1 MTEGALAP
9 LMFASLLAVLLTGF
23 PVAFGLMTTGIVFGL
38 IAMQIGIVPPEFFNA
53 LPLRLFGIMMN
64 EVLLA
69 IPFFTFM
76 GLILERSRMAEDLLD
91 TIGQVFGPLRSGLA
105 IAVVFVG
112 ALLAATT
119 GVVAASVIAMGLI
132 SLPIM
137 LRYGY
142 NRPLAAGVITAAGTL
157 AQIIPPSIVL
167 IVIADQLGQSVGDMY
182 RAAFIPAFGLV
193 GIYVL
198 AMIALAFVRPQWV
211 PALPPEARVYHEA
224 DGSSGHKSLAVL
236 ALLSAVV
243 LVLFFQN
250 YAAITVA
257 LGADPA
263 DPVPV
268 DETIVISLLAAI
280 FFAFVLAV
288 FDKLLRLNL
297 LSELA
302 RRVTFVLIPPLLL
315 IFLVLGTIFLGVAT
329 PTEGGA
335 MGAAGAMIMA
345 MARKRLSYSLLKQA
359 LDASARLAI
368 FVLFILIGAT
378 TFGLTFQAVDGPI
391 WVKALFAELPG
402 GQLGFVLFVNAL
414 VFLLGFFIDFFEI
427 AFILLPLLLPVATL
441 MEINLI
447 WFGVMVAMNLQTSFL
462 TPPFGF
468 ALFYLRSVA
477 PKADYVDRVT
487 GQTIAAFRTI
497 DIYKGALAFVVL
509 QVIML
514 AIIIFNP
521 EIVLIGLG
529 ERPVLDIEGVD
540 LFQPFGEEEVLHDE
554 EELTMPGAEGEP
566 AAEES
571 PSMDPFEAPP
581 AEEPAPQR

>member
-1 MTEGALAP
+1 MTEGVLAP
-9 LMFASLLAVLLTGF
+9 LMFASLLVVLLTGF

-38 IAMQIGIVPPEFFNA
+38 IAVQVGIVPPEFFNA

-64 EVLLA
+64 DVLLA

-132 SLPIM
+132 ALPIM

-142 NRPLAAGVITAAGTL
+142 NRPLAAGVIAASGTL
-157 AQIIPPSIVL
+157 AQIVPPSIVL

-182 RAAFIPAFGLV
+182 RAAFIPAFALV

-198 AMIALAFVRPQWV
+198 AMIVLAFVRPQWV
-211 PALPPEARVYHEA
+211 PALPPEARIYKEPN
-224 DGSSGHKSLAVL
+224 GSSGHNSLAVL
-236 ALLSAVV
+236 SLLSAVV
-243 LVLFFQN
+243 FALFFRN
-250 YAAITVA
+250 YAAIDLA
-257 LGADPA
+257 LGGDPQT
-263 DPVPV
+263 PPPI
-268 DETIVISLLAAI
+268 DETIVISLLVTI
-280 FFAFVLAV
+280 FTAWLLAV
-288 FDKLLRLNL
+288 SDKLMRLNL

-315 IFLVLGTIFLGVAT
+315 IFLVLGTIFLGIAT

-345 MARKRLSYSLLKQA
+345 MARKRLSTTLLKQA
-359 LDASARLAI
+359 LDASARLSI

-378 TFGLTFQAVDGPI
+378 TFSLTFQAVDGPI
-391 WVKALFAELPG
+391 WVKELFAQLPG
-402 GQLGFVLFVNAL
+402 GQLGFLLFVNAL
-414 VFLLGFFIDFFEI
+414 IFFLGFFIDFFEI
-427 AFILLPLLLPVATL
+427 AFILLPLLLPVLTL

-477 PKADYVDRVT
+477 PKADYDDKVT
-487 GQTIAAFRTI
+487 GKPIAAFRTI

-509 QVIML
+509 QLVML
-514 AIIIFNP
+514 GIVIFNP
-521 EIVLIGLG
+521 DLVLMGLG
-529 ERPVLDIEGVD
+529 ERPVLDVEGVD
-540 LFQPFGEEEVLHDE
+540 LFMDQEEVAPDG
-554 EELTMPGAEGEP
+554 EELTMPDAEGG
-566 AAEES
+566 AAEKS
-571 PSMDPFEAPP
+571 PSMDFFDAPP
-581 AEEPAPQR
+581 AEEPARQR

>member
-9 LMFASLLAVLLTGF
+9 LMFASLLVVLLTGF

-38 IAMQIGIVPPEFFNA
+38 IAVQIGIVPPEFFNA

-64 EVLLA
+64 DVLLA

-105 IAVVFVG
+105 IAVIFVG

-142 NRPLAAGVITAAGTL
+142 NRPLSAGVITAAGTL

-182 RAAFIPAFGLV
+182 RAAFIPAFALV

-198 AMIALAFVRPQWV
+198 AMIVLAFVRPQWV
-211 PALPPEARVYHEA
+211 PPLPPEARIYHEPNGA
-224 DGSSGHKSLAVL
+224 SGHRSL
-236 ALLSAVV
+236 ALLSLLSAAVF
-243 LVLFFQN
+243 VLFFRN
-250 YAAITVA
+250 YAAIDLA
-257 LGADPA
+257 LGGDPQT
-263 DPVPV
+263 PPPI
-268 DETIVISLLAAI
+268 DETIVISLLVAI
-280 FFAFVLAV
+280 FTAWLLAV
-288 FDKLLRLNL
+288 SDKLLRLNL

-315 IFLVLGTIFLGVAT
+315 IFLVLGTIFLGIAT

-345 MARKRLSYSLLKQA
+345 MARKRLGFGLLKQA
-359 LDASARLAI
+359 LDASARLSI

-378 TFGLTFQAVDGPI
+378 TFALTFQAVDGPI
-391 WVKALFAELPG
+391 WVKALFAQLPG
-402 GQLGFVLFVNAL
+402 GQLGFLLFVNTL
-414 VFLLGFFIDFFEI
+414 IFILGFFIDFFEI
-427 AFILLPLLLPVATL
+427 AFILLPLLLPVL
-441 MEINLI
+441 KLLEVNLI

-477 PKADYVDRVT
+477 PKVDYVDKVT
-487 GQTIAAFRTI
+487 GQTIAAFRTV
-497 DIYKGALAFVVL
+497 DIYKGALGFVAL
-509 QVIML
+509 QVVML
-514 AIIIFNP
+514 GIVLFNP
-521 EIVLIGLG
+521 DLVLMGLG
-529 ERPVLDIEGVD
+529 ERPVLDVEAVD
-540 LFQPFGEEEVLHDE
+540 LFLPTEEALPEAED
-554 EELTMPGAEGEP
+554 LTMPEAEGEP

-571 PSMDPFEAPP
+571 PSMDFFEAPP

>member
-1 MTEGALAP
+1 MTGGALAP
-9 LMFASLLAVLLTGF
+9 LMFAALLVVLLTGF

-38 IAMQIGIVPPEFFNA
+38 IAIQVGIVPPEFFNA

-132 SLPIM
+132 ALPIM

-142 NRPLAAGVITAAGTL
+142 NRPLAAGVITASGTL
-157 AQIIPPSIVL
+157 AQIMPPSIVL
-167 IVIADQLGQSVGDMY
+167 IIIADQLGQSVGDMY
-182 RAAFIPAFGLV
+182 RAAFIPAFALI

-198 AMIALAFVRPQWV
+198 AMIALAFVRPRWV
-211 PALPPEARVYHEA
+211 PALPPEARIYKEP
-224 DGSSGHKSLAVL
+224 DGSSGHRSLAL
-236 ALLSAVV
+236 LSLLSAVV
-243 LVLFFQN
+243 FVLFFRN
-250 YAAITVA
+250 YEAINLA
-257 LGADPA
+257 LGGDPQT
-263 DPVPV
+263 PPPI
-268 DETIVISLLAAI
+268 DETIVISLLVTI
-280 FFAFVLAV
+280 FTAWLLAV
-288 FDKLLRLNL
+288 LDKLLRLNL

-329 PTEGGA
+329 PTEASA

-345 MARKRLSYSLLKQA
+345 MARKRLSFTLLKQA
-359 LDASARLAI
+359 LDASARLSI

-378 TFGLTFQAVDGPI
+378 TFALTFQAIDGPI
-391 WVKALFAELPG
+391 WVKALFAQLPG
-402 GQLGFVLFVNAL
+402 GDLGFLLFINAL
-414 VFLLGFFIDFFEI
+414 VFILGFFIDFFEI
-427 AFILLPLLLPVATL
+427 AFILLPLLLPVLTL
-441 MEINLI
+441 MEINLV
-447 WFGVMVAMNLQTSFL
+447 WFGVMFAMNLQTSFL

-477 PKADYVDRVT
+477 PAADYVDKVT

-509 QVIML
+509 QLVML
-514 AIIIFNP
+514 GVIIFNP
-521 EIVLIGLG
+521 DFVLMGLG
-529 ERPVLDIEGVD
+529 ERPVLDVEGVD
-540 LFQPFGEEEVLHDE
+540 LFMPAGEGWPAAEDPAL
-554 EELTMPGAEGEP
+554 PGAEGQP
-566 AAEES
+566 AEEG
-571 PSMDPFEAPP
+571 PGMGFFGEPP
-581 AEEPAPQR
+581 AEAPAPQR

>member
-1 MTEGALAP
+1 MTGGALAP
-9 LMFASLLAVLLTGF
+9 LMFAALLVVLLTGF

-38 IAMQIGIVPPEFFNA
+38 IAIQVGIVPPEFFNA

-142 NRPLAAGVITAAGTL
+142 NRPLASGVIMASGTL

-182 RAAFIPAFGLV
+182 RAAFIPAFALV

-198 AMIALAFVRPQWV
+198 AMIVLAFVRPQWV
-211 PALPPEARVYHEA
+211 PALPPEARIYNEP
-224 DGSSGHKSLAVL
+224 DGSSGHRSLTVL
-236 ALLSAVV
+236 SLLSAVV
-243 LVLFFQN
+243 FVLFFRN
-250 YAAITVA
+250 YAAIDLA
-257 LGADPA
+257 LGGDPQT
-263 DPVPV
+263 PPPI
-268 DETIVISLLAAI
+268 DETIVISLLVTI
-280 FFAFVLAV
+280 FVAWLLAV
-288 FDKLLRLNL
+288 SDKLLRLNL

-315 IFLVLGTIFLGVAT
+315 IFLVLGTIFLGIAT

-345 MARKRLSYSLLKQA
+345 MARKRLGYSLLKQA
-359 LDASARLAI
+359 LDASARLSI

-378 TFGLTFQAVDGPI
+378 TFALTFQAVDGPI
-391 WVKALFAELPG
+391 WVKALFAQLPG
-402 GQLGFVLFVNAL
+402 GQLGFLLFVNAL
-414 VFLLGFFIDFFEI
+414 IFVLGFFIDFFEI
-427 AFILLPLLLPVATL
+427 AFILLPLLLPVLTL

-447 WFGVMVAMNLQTSFL
+447 WFGIMVAMNLQTSFL

-468 ALFYLRSVA
+468 SLFYFRSVA
-477 PKADYVDRVT
+477 PKVDYVDKVT

-509 QVIML
+509 QMIML
-514 AIIIFNP
+514 GVVLFYP
-521 EIVLIGLG
+521 EIVLMGLG
-529 ERPVLDIEGVD
+529 ERPVLDIEAVD
-540 LFQPFGEEEVLHDE
+540 LFMPTEEEVPQPE
-554 EELTMPGAEGEP
+554 GELTMPGAEGEP

-571 PSMDPFEAPP
+571 PSMDFFEAPP

>member
-9 LMFASLLAVLLTGF
+9 VMFAGLLVLLLTGF

-38 IAMQIGIVPPEFFNA
+38 IAVQVGIVPAEFFNA

-64 EVLLA
+64 DVLLA

-142 NRPLAAGVITAAGTL
+142 NRPLAAGVITASGTL
-157 AQIIPPSIVL
+157 AQIVPPSIVL

-182 RAAFIPAFGLV
+182 RAAFIPAFALI

-198 AMIALAFVRPQWV
+198 AMILLAFVRPQWV
-211 PALPPEARVYHEA
+211 PALPLEARIYKEPN
-224 DGSSGHKSLAVL
+224 GSSGHLSL
-236 ALLSAVV
+236 ALLGLVSAVV
-243 LVLFFQN
+243 FVLFFRN
-250 YAAITVA
+250 YTAVDLAF
-257 LGADPA
+257 GGDPQT
-263 DPVPV
+263 PPPI
-268 DETIVISLLAAI
+268 DETIVMSLLVAI
-280 FFAFVLAV
+280 FTAWVLAV
-288 FDKLLRLNL
+288 SDKLLRLNL

-315 IFLVLGTIFLGVAT
+315 IFLVLGTIFLGIAT

-335 MGAAGAMIMA
+335 MGATGAMIMA
-345 MARKRLSYSLLKQA
+345 MARKRLSYTLLKQA
-359 LDASARLAI
+359 LDASARLSI

-378 TFGLTFQAVDGPI
+378 TFGLTFQAIDGPL

-402 GQLGFVLFVNAL
+402 GQLGFLLFVNAL
-414 VFLLGFFIDFFEI
+414 IFFLGFFIDFFEI
-427 AFILLPLLLPVATL
+427 AFILLPLLLPVL
-441 MEINLI
+441 KLQEVNLI

-468 ALFYLRSVA
+468 SLFYLRSVA
-477 PKADYVDRVT
+477 PKADYVDVVT
-487 GQTIAAFRTI
+487 GKTMAAFRTI
-497 DIYKGALAFVVL
+497 DIYKGSLAFVVL

-514 AIIIFNP
+514 GIVIFYP
-521 EIVLIGLG
+521 DLVLMGLG
-529 ERPVLDIEGVD
+529 ERPVLDVEGVD
-540 LFQPFGEEEVLHDE
+540 LFMPTEEELAPAG
-554 EELTMPGAEGEP
+554 EELTMPDAEGE
-566 AAEES
+566 AAEEA
-571 PSMDPFEAPP
+571 PGMDFFETPP
-581 AEEPAPQR
+581 AEEAPAPQR